1 MKHSVLYERILH
13 VQDLQSARLLLLFC
27 ANTQAMYCLRSIP
40 LSETSQFDVVADRN
54 CSSRSGQHPM
64 CFRRVGGN
72 EVSPLASWADS
83 KDDQSQ
89 ASCSGRHHRPVFVR
103 PLRFAAFQCR
113 GHMRCRVPCRVMM
126 FLSGGHSAQLWI
138 VAERFQ
144 GVLVR
149 RVGSMRQ
156 LRRFFWTLRSSQNW
170 SQVSELYFVPKGRS
184 LGRSPLHCRGPSSSL
199 VFSHLPVWPS
209 FRLP

>member
-1 MKHSVLYERILH
+1 MDPNARVWPGQGPPAEQRIRFLGIPIGHSEFVESQFRATTVKHSVLYERILH

-27 ANTQAMYCLRSIP
+27 ANTEAMYSLRGIP
-40 LSETSQFDVVADRN
+40 LSETSQFVVVADRN

-83 KDDQSQ
+83 EDDQSQ

-103 PLRFAAFQCR
+103 PLRFRAFQCR

-126 FLSGGHSAQLWI
+126 FLSGGGGLA
-138 VAERFQ
+138 V
-144 GVLVR
+144 
-149 RVGSMRQ
+149 
-156 LRRFFWTLRSSQNW
+156 
-170 SQVSELYFVPKGRS
+170 
-184 LGRSPLHCRGPSSSL
+184 
-199 VFSHLPVWPS
+199 
-209 FRLP
+209 